1 MMDVSA
7 LRKASE
13 QRYFPYL
20 DSTVTFIHISLMDN
34 VIRQAKTTSE
44 KRAMITS
51 AKESDIITH
60 S

>member
-13 QRYFPYL
+13 QKYFPYL
-20 DSTVTFIHISLMDN
+20 DSTVTCLRLSWVDN